1 MLLPHATV
9 IASVDGRNFELW
21 RNAGNEAAPKLE
33 SLPSPRLDTHDKS
46 AGARHY
52 SSAGN
57 PTGHQLDE
65 DAHAAAVA
73 AWLNGEVLG
82 HRIEKLVVIAAPRT
96 LGEVRR
102 HLHRQTSAALLGE
115 VAKDLIGW
123 TGEDL
128 IRALREKG

>member
-9 IASVDGRNFELW
+9 IALADGRNFELW
-21 RNAGNEAAPKLE
+21 RNAGNEAAPRLE
-33 SLPSPRLDTHDKS
+33 ALGSPRLDAHDKS

-73 AWLNGEVLG
+73 AWINGEVLG

-96 LGEVRR
+96 LGELRR
-102 HLHRQTSAALLGE
+102 HWHGQTSAALLAE
-115 VAKDLIGW
+115 VAKDLVGS
-123 TGEDL
+123 G
-128 IRALREKG
+128 

>member
-9 IASVDGRNFELW
+9 IALAAGRIFDFW
-21 RNAGNEAAPKLE
+21 RKAENEAAPGRGALAPPK
-33 SLPSPRLDTHDKS
+33 RDAHDKS

-52 SSAGN
+52 SSSGN
-57 PTGHQLDE
+57 PSGHQLDE

-96 LGEVRR
+96 LGELRR
-102 HLHRQTSAALLGE
+102 HWHGQTSAALLAE
-115 VAKDLIGW
+115 VAKDLVGSKDDDVIA
-123 TGEDL
+123 
-128 IRALREKG
+128 ALKQKG